1 MLSVALFS
9 VLATAQADS
18 MVVPCRPP
26 TISASQPSPGQT
38 DVPLDAFVQMVV
50 RDYCDK
56 PLDIAVDVELR
67 KGDEIVERISVRR
80 DVREEVSLFSLRPL
94 HRMSPIPVRYGGL
107 SGPDRGDSV
116 HDGRRT
122 RWGCGWHP
130 LCRRRPGRGIETIVG
145 RRV

>member
-1 MLSVALFS
+1 
-9 VLATAQADS
+9 
-18 MVVPCRPP
+18 MVMPCRPP

-67 KGDEIVERISVRR
+67 KGDEVVERITVRR
-80 DVREEVSLFSLRPL
+80 DIREEVSLIHFAPSAPYEPNTQYSMVVYLDQTVV
-94 HRMSPIPVRYGGL
+94 IPFTTGDALVGDVVGTLTVEDVR
-107 SGPDRGDSV
+107 
-116 HDGRRT
+116 
-122 RWGCGWHP
+122 
-130 LCRRRPGRGIETIVG
+130 GRGIETIVG